1 MLTGPPM
8 QRGARR
14 PPAKDIPA
22 MAEEGDVLT
31 NLDTDAAAGGNG
43 ADTQPVAGLLS
54 QYIKDLSVENP
65 KAPESFQW
73 AEQPQIDVEFNS
85 GERQVNVEISVIELK
100 VSASA
105 KTSQG
110 AAYIIELA
118 YCGLV
123 GMRNMSDDQKHAFT
137 YAEAPRILFPFA
149 RRVIADAT
157 RDAGFAPLLLDP
169 IDFTALYM
177 QQLQQRQQ
185 EGVDPIAPGAGGEG

>member
-1 MLTGPPM
+1 
-8 QRGARR
+8 
-14 PPAKDIPA
+14 

-31 NLDTDAAAGGNG
+31 NLDPQNGNG

-73 AEQPQIDVEFNS
+73 TEQPQIDVQFNIGARS
-85 GERQVNVEISVIELK
+85 INDEISEIELK

-105 KTSQG
+105 KSSQG
-110 AAYIIELA
+110 TAYIVELS

-123 GMRNMSDDQKHAFT
+123 GMRNMPDDQKHAFT

-177 QQLQQRQQ
+177 QQLAQRQAQ
-185 EGVDPIAPGAGGEG
+185 ETGGTASPQGGEA